1 MKSMKKLVL
10 VGLVLLASVLVLLP
24 LVGCKREVDPE
35 VKEPP
40 YLTFKADSEQTLTM
54 KIQEEYTLHESLQ
67 YSVGGGEWKQLQ
79 AETAISFGGAAGDL
93 RMRGKSAGG
102 TGIYNNGDAL
112 FTYIS
117 FGNSEVKVAC
127 TGDIRTL
134 VNYESYSTADTSVA
148 VFTGLFSGCTS
159 LSSAPALP
167 AETLAE
173 GCYWGMFYGCTS
185 LSSAP
190 ALPAET
196 LAEGCY
202 YSMFF
207 GCTSLSSAPALPA
220 ETLAEGCYA
229 YLFSGCTSLSSAP
242 ALPAESL
249 APYCYSN
256 MFSGCTSLSSA
267 PALPAET
274 LAEEC
279 YSGMFSGCTSLSSAP
294 ALPAESLAPYCYSN
308 MFSGCTSLSSAP
320 ALPAETLAEE
330 CYYEM
335 FSGCTSLTSAPALPA
350 ESLAPYCYC
359 EMFEG
364 CTKLSSV
371 TMLATDISAYNCL
384 QGWLDSVSET
394 GTFTKAAAMNEET
407 LKGYIPSGWTV
418 QNYVPQQ

>member
-1 MKSMKKLVL
+1 MKSVKKLVL
-10 VGLVLLASVLVLLP
+10 VGLVLLASVMVLLP

-79 AETAISFGGAAGDL
+79 AETALSFGGAAGDL

-102 TGIYNNGDAL
+102 TGIYKNGEAL

-148 VFTGLFSGCTS
+148 VFAGLFYECTS

-167 AETLAE
+167 AKTLAV
-173 GCYWGMFYGCTS
+173 GCYTGMFY
-185 LSSAP
+185 
-190 ALPAET
+190 
-196 LAEGCY
+196 
-202 YSMFF
+202 
-207 GCTSLSSAPALPA
+207 
-220 ETLAEGCYA
+220 
-229 YLFSGCTSLSSAP
+229 GCTSLSSAP

-249 APYCYSN
+249 APY
-256 MFSGCTSLSSA
+256 
-267 PALPAET
+267 
-274 LAEEC
+274 C

-294 ALPAESLAPYCYSN
+294 ALPAESLAPYCY
-308 MFSGCTSLSSAP
+308 G
-320 ALPAETLAEE
+320 
-330 CYYEM
+330 
-335 FSGCTSLTSAPALPA
+335 
-350 ESLAPYCYC
+350 

-371 TMLATDISAYNCL
+371 TMLATDISASSCL
-384 QGWLDSVSET
+384 LRWLDSVSET
-394 GTFTKAAAMNEET
+394 GTFTKAAAMDENAFT
-407 LKGYIPSGWTV
+407 RGSSGIPVGWTV
-418 QNYVPQQ
+418 QDYVPQQ

>member
-79 AETAISFGGAAGDL
+79 AETAISFGGSAGDL

-134 VNYESYSTADTSVA
+134 VDYESYSTADTSRA
-148 VFTGLFSGCTS
+148 FFPYLFSGCTS
-159 LSSAPALP
+159 LTSAPELP
-167 AETLAE
+167 AETLAVS
-173 GCYWGMFYGCTS
+173 CYIGMFSGCTS
-185 LSSAP
+185 LTSAP
-190 ALPAET
+190 SLPAETLTEGCYTRMFSGCTSLTSAPSLPAKTLAVGCYNGMFSGCTSLTSAPELPAET

-202 YSMFF
+202 Y
-207 GCTSLSSAPALPA
+207 
-220 ETLAEGCYA
+220 Y
-229 YLFSGCTSLSSAP
+229 
-242 ALPAESL
+242 
-249 APYCYSN
+249 
-256 MFSGCTSLSSA
+256 
-267 PALPAET
+267 
-274 LAEEC
+274 
-279 YSGMFSGCTSLSSAP
+279 
-294 ALPAESLAPYCYSN
+294 
-308 MFSGCTSLSSAP
+308 
-320 ALPAETLAEE
+320 
-330 CYYEM
+330 M

-350 ESLAPYCYC
+350 GILVKDCYAG
-359 EMFEG
+359 MFEGCTSLTSVPALPAETLAVRCYYHIFSG

-371 TMLATDISAYNCL
+371 TMLATDISATSCL
-384 QGWLDSVSET
+384 QSWLDSVSET
-394 GTFTKAAAMNEET
+394 GTFTKAAAMDVS
-407 LKGYIPSGWTV
+407 KFSRGHSGIPSGWTV
-418 QNYVPQQ
+418 QNYGPQQ

>member
-10 VGLVLLASVLVLLP
+10 VGLILLASVMVLLS

-102 TGIYNNGDAL
+102 TGIYKNGDAL

-148 VFTGLFSGCTS
+148 VFAGLFYECTS
-159 LSSAPALP
+159 LTSAPALP

-173 GCYWGMFYGCTS
+173 GCYLGMFSGCTSLTSAPLLPAETLAERCYREMFYGCTS
-185 LSSAP
+185 LTSAP
-190 ALPAET
+190 ALDAKTLVPYCYDSMFYGCTSLTSAPSLPAET

-202 YSMFF
+202 
-207 GCTSLSSAPALPA
+207 L
-220 ETLAEGCYA
+220 
-229 YLFSGCTSLSSAP
+229 
-242 ALPAESL
+242 
-249 APYCYSN
+249 
-256 MFSGCTSLSSA
+256 
-267 PALPAET
+267 
-274 LAEEC
+274 
-279 YSGMFSGCTSLSSAP
+279 GMFSGCTSLTSAP
-294 ALPAESLAPYCYSN
+294 S
-308 MFSGCTSLSSAP
+308 
-320 ALPAETLAEE
+320 LPAETLAER
-330 CYYEM
+330 CYKGMFYKCTSLTSAPSLPAETLAERCYWEM

-350 ESLAPYCYC
+350 ETLAERCYFS
-359 EMFEG
+359 MFSG

-371 TMLATDISAYNCL
+371 TMLATDISADRCL
-384 QGWLDSVSET
+384 DGWLTFVSET
-394 GTFTKAAAMNEET
+394 GTFTKAAAMVESAFT
-407 LKGYIPSGWTV
+407 RGSSGIPVGWTV
-418 QNYVPQQ
+418 QDYVPQQ

>member
-1 MKSMKKLVL
+1 MKSVKKLVL
-10 VGLVLLASVLVLLP
+10 VGLVLLASVMVLLP

-79 AETAISFGGAAGDL
+79 AETALSFGGAAGDL

-102 TGIYNNGDAL
+102 TGIYKNGEAL

-148 VFTGLFSGCTS
+148 VFAGLFYECTS

-190 ALPAET
+190 ALPAKT
-196 LAEGCY
+196 LAVGCY
-202 YSMFF
+202 TGMF
-207 GCTSLSSAPALPA
+207 
-220 ETLAEGCYA
+220 Y
-229 YLFSGCTSLSSAP
+229 GCTSLSSAP

-249 APYCYSN
+249 APY
-256 MFSGCTSLSSA
+256 
-267 PALPAET
+267 
-274 LAEEC
+274 C

-294 ALPAESLAPYCYSN
+294 ALPAESLAPYCY
-308 MFSGCTSLSSAP
+308 G
-320 ALPAETLAEE
+320 
-330 CYYEM
+330 
-335 FSGCTSLTSAPALPA
+335 
-350 ESLAPYCYC
+350 

-371 TMLATDISAYNCL
+371 TMLATDISASSCL
-384 QGWLDSVSET
+384 LRWLDSVSET
-394 GTFTKAAAMNEET
+394 GTFTKAAAMDENAFT
-407 LKGYIPSGWTV
+407 RGSSGIPVGWTV
-418 QNYVPQQ
+418 QDYVPQQ

>member
-1 MKSMKKLVL
+1 MKSVKKLVL
-10 VGLVLLASVLVLLP
+10 VGLVLLASVMVLLP

-79 AETAISFGGAAGDL
+79 AETALSFGGAAGDL

-102 TGIYNNGDAL
+102 TGIYKNGEAL

-148 VFTGLFSGCTS
+148 VFAGLFYECTS

-190 ALPAET
+190 ALPAKT
-196 LAEGCY
+196 LAVGCY
-202 YSMFF
+202 TGMFE
-207 GCTSLSSAPALPA
+207 GCTSLTCAPALPA
-220 ETLAEGCYA
+220 ETLAERCYD
-229 YLFSGCTSLSSAP
+229 
-242 ALPAESL
+242 
-249 APYCYSN
+249 
-256 MFSGCTSLSSA
+256 
-267 PALPAET
+267 
-274 LAEEC
+274 
-279 YSGMFSGCTSLSSAP
+279 
-294 ALPAESLAPYCYSN
+294 
-308 MFSGCTSLSSAP
+308 
-320 ALPAETLAEE
+320 
-330 CYYEM
+330 EM
-335 FSGCTSLTSAPALPA
+335 FRGCTSLT
-350 ESLAPYCYC
+350 
-359 EMFEG
+359 
-364 CTKLSSV
+364 SV

-394 GTFTKAAAMNEET
+394 GTFTKAAAMDES
-407 LKGYIPSGWTV
+407 KFSRGHSGIPSGWTV
-418 QNYVPQQ
+418 QNYGPQQ